1 MLYRQR
7 GVLNLYWVAII
18 SAAAA
23 ALAMVA
29 LMSMKGERN
38 LFAAG
43 ANQAG
48 KSFVDSGAQKLLKSA
63 TDTVTGADTRMKK
76 CVIGGKTVISNIDCP
91 DTNKSTKV
99 IVITEGNI
107 SDKIKEPPKPAGSAT
122 SDPLLDKIIE
132 KQLN

>member
-7 GVLNLYWVAII
+7 GVVNLYWVAII

-43 ANQAG
+43 ADQAG

-63 TDTVTGADTRMKK
+63 TDTVTGTDNRMKK
-76 CVIGGKTVISNIDCP
+76 CVIGGKTVISNTDCP

-107 SDKIKEPPKPAGSAT
+107 SDKVKEAPKPAGSAT
-122 SDPLLDKIIE
+122 SNPLLDKIIE